1 MTHRNKTYAKWQ
13 IESNIIHSQER
24 EHIDSM
30 CFEKKL
36 TRGVHLQGTFY
47 GEETWIELH
56 LNRNDYSRFFCF
68 LDICF
73 QINATSSRINKC

>member
-13 IESNIIHSQER
+13 IESNIIHSQKR

-30 CFEKKL
+30 CFEKKP

-56 LNRNDYSRFFCF
+56 
-68 LDICF
+68 
-73 QINATSSRINKC
+73 